1 VSLTEGEVLDLQRY
15 IDVTRGELYFARG
28 IVLVEGD
35 AERFLVPAFAAALGL
50 ELDELGVTIC
60 SVAGTNFAPYAK
72 LLGPDALA
80 IPHAILTDRDPVQGE
95 PPRARNRI
103 QRLLEIL
110 EPDGGFDGLTPDAIF
125 NRAVEYNI
133 FVNNETLETD
143 LFSAG
148 LGGPMRD
155 VLAAELRL
163 GQATR
168 EALDSWVEDP
178 STLDGARLIR
188 GIERV
193 GKGRFAQLLAPSV
206 TDETCPEYIRTALEA
221 IRGAVA

>member
-1 VSLTEGEVLDLQRY
+1 
-15 IDVTRGELYFARG
+15 
-28 IVLVEGD
+28 
-35 AERFLVPAFAAALGL
+35 
-50 ELDELGVTIC
+50 
-60 SVAGTNFAPYAK
+60 
-72 LLGPDALA
+72 
-80 IPHAILTDRDPVQGE
+80 
-95 PPRARNRI
+95 
-103 QRLLEIL
+103 
-110 EPDGGFDGLTPDAIF
+110 
-125 NRAVEYNI
+125 
-133 FVNNETLETD
+133 
-143 LFSAG
+143 
-148 LGGPMRD
+148 MRD